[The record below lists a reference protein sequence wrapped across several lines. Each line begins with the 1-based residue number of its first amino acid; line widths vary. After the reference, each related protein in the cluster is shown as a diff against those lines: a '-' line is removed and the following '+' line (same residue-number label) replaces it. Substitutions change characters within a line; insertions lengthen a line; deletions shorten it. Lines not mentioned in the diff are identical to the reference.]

1 VISIICPC
9 YNEADV
15 IEEFVRRLTRVLG
28 TDISTYELVCV
39 NDGSTDNTLPKLLAL
54 KKEPLSLRIIDLSR
68 RFGKEAALAAGLD
81 HASGEAVI
89 IIDADLQDPPEL
101 IPALVASWQEGNKV
115 VVARRVDRS
124 ADSLVKR
131 QSARAFYRLHNL
143 MSDIAI
149 PLDVGDFRL
158 MDREVVDVLCKLP
171 ERQRFMKGLFSWIG
185 YDYVVVDYVREKR
198 AGGRTKFNWW
208 RLWNLGLEG
217 ITGFSTAPLRIWTYV
232 GLVISTAAFLYGG
245 YIFVRTLAFGIDL
258 PGYASLLTT
267 VLFLGGVQLI
277 SLGVIGE
284 YIGRIYMES
293 KGRPIYIVRR
303 EL

>member
-1 VISIICPC
+1 MISIVCPC

-15 IEEFVRRLTRVLG
+15 IETFVARLSDVLDSSIAEF
-28 TDISTYELVCV
+28 ELVCV
-39 NDGSTDNTLPKLLAL
+39 NDGSSDNTLPKLLELQNGPL
-54 KKEPLSLRIIDLSR
+54 KIRVIDLSR
-68 RFGKEAALAAGLD
+68 RFGKEAAIAAGLD
-81 HASGEAVI
+81 HARGEAVV

-101 IPALVASWQEGNKV
+101 IPQLIAAWRDGHKV
-115 VVARRVDRS
+115 VVARRSDRS
-124 ADSLVKR
+124 SDTPLKR
-131 QSARAFYRLHNL
+131 HSARAFYRLHNL
-143 MSDIAI
+143 ISETEI

-158 MDREVVDVLCKLP
+158 LDREVVDVLCKLP
-171 ERQRFMKGLFSWIG
+171 ERQRFMKGLFSWVGFEPHVI
-185 YDYVVVDYVREKR
+185 DYVREKR
-198 AGGRTKFNWW
+198 ADGQTKFSWW

-217 ITGFSTAPLRIWTYV
+217 ITSFSTAPLRIWTYI
-232 GLVISTAAFLYGG
+232 GLLVSTLALVYGG
-245 YIFVRTLAFGIDL
+245 FIVARTLLFGADV
-258 PGYASLLTT
+258 PGYASLLTA

>member
-15 IEEFVRRLTRVLG
+15 IEEFVRRLTDVLRA
-28 TDISTYELVCV
+28 DIATYELLCV
-39 NDGSTDNTLPKLLAL
+39 NDGSTDNTLPKLLSL
-54 KKEPLSLRIIDLSR
+54 KKEPLSLSIIDLSR

-81 HASGEAVI
+81 HARGEAVI

-101 IPALVASWQEGNKV
+101 IPELVASWREGNKV
-115 VVARRVDRS
+115 VVARRIDRS
-124 ADSLVKR
+124 TDSLAKR

-143 MSDIAI
+143 ISDTAI

-158 MDREVVDVLCKLP
+158 IDREVVDVLCKLP
-171 ERQRFMKGLFSWIG
+171 ERQRFMKGLFSWVG
-185 YDYVVVDYVREKR
+185 YDYAVVDYVREKR
-198 AGGRTKFNWW
+198 AGGRTKFSWW

-217 ITGFSTAPLRIWTYV
+217 ITSFSTAPLRIWTYV
-232 GLVISTAAFLYGG
+232 GLFISTVALLYGG
-245 YIFVRTLAFGIDL
+245 YVIIRTLVLGIDV
-258 PGYASLLTT
+258 PGYASLLTA

-293 KGRPIYIVRR
+293 KGRPIYVVRR

>member
-1 VISIICPC
+1 MISIICPC

-15 IEEFVRRLTRVLG
+15 IEEFVRRLTGVLG
-28 TDISTYELVCV
+28 ADISSYELVCV
-39 NDGSTDNTLPKLLAL
+39 NDGSTDSTLPKLLAL

-101 IPALVASWQEGNKV
+101 IPQLVASWRDGNKV

-124 ADSLVKR
+124 TDTLMKR

-143 MSDIAI
+143 ISDTAI

-158 MDREVVDVLCKLP
+158 MDSEVVDVLCKLP
-171 ERQRFMKGLFSWIG
+171 ERQRFMKGLFSWVG
-185 YDYVVVDYVREKR
+185 FDYAVVDYVRDKR
-198 AGGRTKFNWW
+198 ASGRTKFNWW

-217 ITGFSTAPLRIWTYV
+217 ITSFSTAPLRIWTYV
-232 GLVISTAAFLYGG
+232 GLAISTVAFLYGG
-245 YIFVRTLAFGIDL
+245 YIFVRTLVFGIDV
-258 PGYASLLTT
+258 PGYASLLTA

-293 KGRPIYIVRR
+293 KGRPIYVVRS

>member
-1 VISIICPC
+1 MISIICPC

-15 IEEFVRRLTRVLG
+15 IEAFVARLIDVLG
-28 TDISTYELVCV
+28 ADVAKYDLICV
-39 NDGSTDNTLPKLLAL
+39 NDGSSDNTLPKLLGL
-54 KKEPLSLRIIDLSR
+54 KNGPLSMRIIDLSR

-101 IPALVASWQEGNKV
+101 IPELVASWREGNKV

-124 ADSLVKR
+124 ADSLAKR
-131 QSARAFYRLHNL
+131 QSARAFYRLHNYI
-143 MSDIAI
+143 SDTEI

-158 MDREVVDVLCKLP
+158 IDREVVDVLCKLP
-171 ERQRFMKGLFSWIG
+171 ERQRFMKGLFSWVG
-185 YDYVVVDYVREKR
+185 YDYAVVDYVREKR
-198 AGGRTKFNWW
+198 ASGKTKFNWW

-217 ITGFSTAPLRIWTYV
+217 ITSFSTAPLRIWTYI
-232 GLVISTAAFLYGG
+232 GLFISTVAFLYGS
-245 YIFVRTLAFGIDL
+245 FVFIRTLAFGIDV

-293 KGRPIYIVRR
+293 KGRPIYVVRR

>member
-15 IEEFVRRLTRVLG
+15 IEEFVRRLTGVLG
-28 TDISTYELVCV
+28 ADISSYELVCV
-39 NDGSTDNTLPKLLAL
+39 NDGSTDSTLPKLLAL

-101 IPALVASWQEGNKV
+101 IPQLVASWRDGNKV

-124 ADSLVKR
+124 TDTLMKR

-143 MSDIAI
+143 ISDTAI

-158 MDREVVDVLCKLP
+158 MDSEVVDVLCKLP
-171 ERQRFMKGLFSWIG
+171 ERQRFMKGLFSWVG
-185 YDYVVVDYVREKR
+185 FDYAVVDYVRDKR
-198 AGGRTKFNWW
+198 ASGRTKFNWW

-217 ITGFSTAPLRIWTYV
+217 ITSFSTAPLRIWTYV
-232 GLVISTAAFLYGG
+232 GLAISTVAFLYGG
-245 YIFVRTLAFGIDL
+245 YIFVRTLVFGIDV
-258 PGYASLLTT
+258 PGYASLLTA

-293 KGRPIYIVRR
+293 KGRPIYVVRS

>member
-15 IEEFVRRLTRVLG
+15 IEEFVRRLTGVLAA
-28 TDISTYELVCV
+28 DISTYELVCV
-39 NDGSTDNTLPKLLAL
+39 NDGSTDSTLPKLLAL

-81 HASGEAVI
+81 HATGEAVI

-101 IPALVASWQEGNKV
+101 IPQLVASWRDGNKV

-124 ADSLVKR
+124 TDTLLKR

-143 MSDIAI
+143 ISDTAI

-171 ERQRFMKGLFSWIG
+171 ERQRFMKGLFSWVG
-185 YDYVVVDYVREKR
+185 FDYAVVDYVRDKR
-198 AGGRTKFNWW
+198 ASGRTKFNWW

-217 ITGFSTAPLRIWTYV
+217 ITSFSTAPLRIWTYV
-232 GLVISTAAFLYGG
+232 GLAISTVAFLYGG
-245 YIFVRTLAFGIDL
+245 YILVRTLVFGIDV
-258 PGYASLLTT
+258 PGYASLLTAI
-267 VLFLGGVQLI
+267 LFLGGVQLV

-293 KGRPIYIVRR
+293 KGRPIYVVRG

>member
-1 VISIICPC
+1 MISIVCPC

-15 IEEFVRRLTRVLG
+15 IDAFVARVVEVLDSDIAEF
-28 TDISTYELVCV
+28 ELVCI
-39 NDGSTDNTLPKLLAL
+39 NDGSSDNTLPKLLEL
-54 KKEPLSLRIIDLSR
+54 QKGPLAIRIIDLSR
-68 RFGKEAALAAGLD
+68 RFGKEAAIAAGLD
-81 HASGEAVI
+81 HANGDAVV

-101 IPALVASWQEGNKV
+101 IPELIAAWRDGHKV
-115 VVARRVDRS
+115 VVARRSDRS
-124 ADSLVKR
+124 SDTMMKR

-143 MSDIAI
+143 ISDTEI

-158 MDREVVDVLCKLP
+158 IDREVVDVLCKLP
-171 ERQRFMKGLFSWIG
+171 ERQRFMKGLFSWVG
-185 YDYVVVDYVREKR
+185 FETHVVDYVREKR
-198 AGGRTKFNWW
+198 ADGQTKFSWW

-217 ITGFSTAPLRIWTYV
+217 ITSFSTAPLRIWTYV
-232 GLVISTAAFLYGG
+232 GLAISSLALIYGG
-245 YIFVRTLAFGIDL
+245 FIVARTLVSGVEV
-258 PGYASLLTT
+258 PGYASLLTA

-293 KGRPIYIVRR
+293 KGRPIYVVRR

>member
-1 VISIICPC
+1 MISIICPC

-15 IEEFVRRLTRVLG
+15 IEEFVRRLTGVLS
-28 TDISTYELVCV
+28 DNISEYELVCV
-39 NDGSTDNTLPKLLAL
+39 NDGSTDSTLPKLLAL
-54 KKEPLSLRIIDLSR
+54 QNEPLSLRVIDLSR

-101 IPALVASWQEGNKV
+101 IPKLVASWQDGNKV
-115 VVARRVDRS
+115 VVARRLDRS
-124 ADSLVKR
+124 ADTLMKR

-143 MSDIAI
+143 ISDTTI

-158 MDREVVDVLCKLP
+158 IDREVVDVLCKLP
-171 ERQRFMKGLFSWIG
+171 ERQRFMKGLFSWVG
-185 YDYVVVDYVREKR
+185 FDYAVVDYVREKR
-198 AGGRTKFNWW
+198 ASGRTKFNWW

-217 ITGFSTAPLRIWTYV
+217 VTSFSTAPLRIWTYV
-232 GLVISTAAFLYGG
+232 GLAISTVAFLYGG
-245 YIFVRTLAFGIDL
+245 YIFVRTLVFGIDV
-258 PGYASLLTT
+258 PGYASLLTAI
-267 VLFLGGVQLI
+267 LFLGGIQLI

-293 KGRPIYIVRR
+293 KGRPIYVVRR

>member
-1 VISIICPC
+1 MISIICPC

-15 IEEFVRRLTRVLG
+15 IEEFVRRLTDVLRA
-28 TDISTYELVCV
+28 DISTYELVCV

-81 HASGEAVI
+81 HASGEAVV

-101 IPALVASWQEGNKV
+101 IPELVTSWREGNKV
-115 VVARRVDRS
+115 VVARRIDRS
-124 ADSLVKR
+124 VDSLMKR

-143 MSDIAI
+143 MSDNAI

-171 ERQRFMKGLFSWIG
+171 ERQRFMKGLFSWVG
-185 YDYVVVDYVREKR
+185 YDFAVVDYVREKR
-198 AGGRTKFNWW
+198 VSGRTKFNWW

-217 ITGFSTAPLRIWTYV
+217 ITSFSTVPLRIWTYV
-232 GLVISTAAFLYGG
+232 GLVISTVAFLYGG
-245 YIFVRTLAFGIDL
+245 YVFVRTLAFGIDV
-258 PGYASLLTT
+258 PGYASLLTI

-293 KGRPIYIVRR
+293 KGRPIYVVRR

>member
-1 VISIICPC
+1 MISIICPC

-15 IEEFVRRLTRVLG
+15 IEAFVRRLTGVLSD
-28 TDISTYELVCV
+28 DISAYELVCV
-39 NDGSTDNTLPKLLAL
+39 NDGSTDSTLPKLLAL
-54 KKEPLSLRIIDLSR
+54 QKEPLALRIIDLSR

-81 HASGEAVI
+81 HVSGEAVI

-101 IPALVASWQEGNKV
+101 IPQLVASWQDGNKV

-124 ADSLVKR
+124 SDTLMKR

-143 MSDIAI
+143 ISDTAI

-158 MDREVVDVLCKLP
+158 MDSDVVDVLCKLP
-171 ERQRFMKGLFSWIG
+171 ERQRFMKGLFSWVG
-185 YDYVVVDYVREKR
+185 FDYAVVDYVREKR
-198 AGGRTKFNWW
+198 LSGQTKFNWW

-217 ITGFSTAPLRIWTYV
+217 ITSFSTAPLRIWTYV
-232 GLVISTAAFLYGG
+232 GLAISTVAFLYGG
-245 YIFVRTLAFGIDL
+245 YIFARTIVFGADV
-258 PGYASLLTT
+258 PGYASLLIAI
-267 VLFLGGVQLI
+267 LFIGGVQLI

-293 KGRPIYIVRR
+293 KGRPIYVVRR

>member
-1 VISIICPC
+1 MITIICPC
-9 YNEADV
+9 YNEGDV
-15 IEEFVRRLTRVLG
+15 IETFVSRLIGALG
-28 TDISTYELVCV
+28 SELSDFELLCI

-54 KKEPLSLRIIDLSR
+54 KEGPLPLRIIDLSR

-81 HASGEAVI
+81 HANGEAVI

-101 IPALVASWQEGNKV
+101 IPKLVATWREGNKV
-115 VVARRVDRS
+115 VVARRSDRS
-124 ADSLVKR
+124 ADTLMKR
-131 QSARAFYRLHNL
+131 QLARAFYRLHNL
-143 MSDIAI
+143 ISKPGI

-158 MDREVVDVLCKLP
+158 LDREVVDVLCKLP

-185 YDYVVVDYVREKR
+185 FEYAVVDYVREKR
-198 AGGRTKFNWW
+198 ASGSTKFSWW

-217 ITGFSTAPLRIWTYV
+217 ITSFSTAPLRVWTYV
-232 GLVISTAAFLYGG
+232 GFLISTVAFIYGG
-245 YIFVRTLAFGIDL
+245 YIVVRTLAYGVDA

-293 KGRPIYIVRR
+293 KGRPIYVVRR

>member
-1 VISIICPC
+1 MISIICPC

-15 IEEFVRRLTRVLG
+15 IAEFVRRLTGVLG
-28 TDISTYELVCV
+28 ADISTYELVCV

-101 IPALVASWQEGNKV
+101 IPELVASWRDGNKV
-115 VVARRVDRS
+115 VVARRIDRS

-143 MSDIAI
+143 MSGTEI

-158 MDREVVDVLCKLP
+158 MDREVVEVLCKLP
-171 ERQRFMKGLFSWIG
+171 ERQRFMKGLFSWVG
-185 YDYVVVDYVREKR
+185 YDFAVVDYVREKR
-198 AGGRTKFNWW
+198 ASGRTKFNWW

-217 ITGFSTAPLRIWTYV
+217 ITSFSTAPLRIWTYV
-232 GLVISTAAFLYGG
+232 GLVISTVAFVYGG
-245 YIFVRTLAFGIDL
+245 YIFVRTLVFGIDV

-293 KGRPIYIVRR
+293 KRRPIYIVRR

>member
-1 VISIICPC
+1 MISIICPC

-15 IEEFVRRLTRVLG
+15 IEAFVRRLTGVLSD
-28 TDISTYELVCV
+28 DISAYELVCV
-39 NDGSTDNTLPKLLAL
+39 NDGSTDSTLPKLLAL
-54 KKEPLSLRIIDLSR
+54 QKEPLALRIIDLSR

-81 HASGEAVI
+81 HVSGEAVI

-101 IPALVASWQEGNKV
+101 IPQLVASWQDGNKV

-124 ADSLVKR
+124 SDTLMKR

-143 MSDIAI
+143 ISDTAI

-158 MDREVVDVLCKLP
+158 MDSDVVDVLCKLP
-171 ERQRFMKGLFSWIG
+171 ERQRFMKGLFSWVG
-185 YDYVVVDYVREKR
+185 FDYAVVDYVRDKR
-198 AGGRTKFNWW
+198 LSGQTKFNWW

-217 ITGFSTAPLRIWTYV
+217 ITSFSTAPLRIWTYV
-232 GLVISTAAFLYGG
+232 GLAISTVAFLYGG
-245 YIFVRTLAFGIDL
+245 YIFARTIVFGVDL
-258 PGYASLLTT
+258 PGYASLLIAI
-267 VLFLGGVQLI
+267 LFIGGVQLI

-293 KGRPIYIVRR
+293 KGRPIYVVRR

>member
-28 TDISTYELVCV
+28 ADISAYELVCV
-39 NDGSTDNTLPKLLAL
+39 NDGSTDNTLPKLLTL
-54 KKEPLSLRIIDLSR
+54 KKESLSLRVIDLSR

-81 HASGEAVI
+81 HANGEAVI

-101 IPALVASWQEGNKV
+101 IPALVASWQDGNKV

-143 MSDIAI
+143 MSDIEI

-185 YDYVVVDYVREKR
+185 YDYAVVDYVREKR

-245 YIFVRTLAFGIDL
+245 YIFARTLVFGIDL

-267 VLFLGGVQLI
+267 VLFLGGIQLI

-293 KGRPIYIVRR
+293 KGRPIYVVRR